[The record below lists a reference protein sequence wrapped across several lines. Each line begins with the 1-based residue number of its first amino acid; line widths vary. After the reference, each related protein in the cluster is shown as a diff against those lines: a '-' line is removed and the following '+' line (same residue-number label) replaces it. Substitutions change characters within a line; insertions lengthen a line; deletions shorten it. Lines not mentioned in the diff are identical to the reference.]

1 MPLQDVGAIYT
12 PSIFGRTSFPLKHKG
27 DPIFYKT
34 FDATNASIVSLSQD
48 SIYIQNHFFKTGEP
62 LKYRYD
68 TGSPI
73 GISSSSPGAGGT
85 ITGFPSTIYPIILD
99 KDRFRVALA
108 SSLALS
114 NQYVD
119 ITTLGI
125 GTQHSLEA
133 FKQNAKCL
141 ISVDNVIQSP
151 VSVAAT
157 VGIVTYSNI
166 NIVVDQIKNIR
177 IGTNLKIGTEIVKV
191 SAINYST
198 KQISIS
204 RGVEI
209 LGTPQIN
216 FTDAITTSYA
226 EILSGNYNIVKDK
239 IYFTDAPLEGKST
252 NLFIPLSDIDFPGHS
267 FSVLNSDIVTGSEVF
282 FFSNNPPQ
290 ELTNGGKYYIIKNG
304 NNNFSLAQNFV
315 NSLNNIKIEFT
326 NISGNE
332 FPVEGFQIFAVTSA
346 DNSSFQGRVFLKSN
360 YDGNYVFDDVSEQ
373 FTGITSS
380 FELKISGIS
389 TVGIKSDNGILLINN
404 VFQYPEFE
412 ESFKYDEVGGSQ
424 TNIVFNGSIVS
435 GLSSAKDYDVNVRGL
450 PRGGIIIS
458 YGSTGGFN
466 YQPLVSAAGTAIV
479 SAGGTIES
487 VAINF
492 PGSGYRSGIST
503 YYVTFDDGDDYGS
516 GALGIAEVLNGEVIS
531 VGIVTGGSGY
541 QVGLATYS
549 ARFDPPLAYENVPLS
564 GSSGG
569 IGALISFEVNPDGKI
584 EKLKF
589 TNRGYNYKTEE
600 ILTPVGILTGSN
612 YNTADAL
619 KIDIQEVAKDDFSAW
634 NIGILQKLDD
644 LTSKVNG
651 KRKVFTLTE
660 TVNNK
665 SKRVSLESE
674 VGSEIDLSYNLL
686 VFINDV
692 LQLPGKS
699 YEFTGGSQITF
710 SEAVP
715 LGSTLKVYFYKGA
728 STDSQFFT
736 TKIEVK
742 EGDKLQIPQHIYGS
756 PPVGQLPRTAIRIVS
771 SDTLRTEIYTDIGI
785 SNSSDQLRSI
795 SWTPQSKD
803 LIINGEYVS
812 KSRDEQD
819 SEVQK
824 FNKITNYL
832 GITTAS
838 GTFNGF
844 CTSIIGVNTTAGIGS
859 LIQIGDYVEGSYVSI
874 GVSVVSIGS
883 SEINIGSGT
892 SIGISTGAG
901 NLFLGI
907 TSYSS
912 SPSGINTIP
921 ISFYRLT

>member
-12 PSIFGRTSFPLKHKG
+12 PSIFGRTSFPLRHKG

-34 FDATNASIVSLSQD
+34 FDATSASIVSLPQD

-62 LKYRYD
+62 LKYTYQ

-73 GISSSSPGAGGT
+73 GIDSSSPGAGGT
-85 ITGFPSTIYPIILD
+85 ITSFPSIVYPVFVD
-99 KDRFRVALA
+99 KDRIRVALA
-108 SSLALS
+108 ASLALS
-114 NQYVD
+114 NQYVN
-119 ITTLGI
+119 ITSLGI
-125 GTQHSLEA
+125 GTQHSFEA

-141 ISVDNVIQSP
+141 IGIDNIIQSP

-166 NIVVDQIKNIR
+166 SIVVDKIKNIK
-177 IGTNLKIGTEIVKV
+177 IGTNIRIGTEIVKV
-191 SAINYST
+191 SAINYNT

-204 RGVEI
+204 RGEDI
-209 LGTPQIN
+209 LGTPQTN
-216 FTDAITTSYA
+216 FTDSITLSYA

-239 IYFTDAPLEGKST
+239 IYFTDAPLEGKSS
-252 NLFIPLSDIDFPGHS
+252 NLFVPITDINFNTYS
-267 FSVLNSDIVTGSEVF
+267 FSILNSDIVTGSEVF

-290 ELTNGGKYYIIKNG
+290 ELTNGQKYYIIKNG
-304 NNNFSLAQNFV
+304 NNNFSLASNFV
-315 NSLNNIKIEFT
+315 NSLNAVKIEFT
-326 NISGNE
+326 NNSGNE
-332 FPVEGFQIFAVTSA
+332 FAVEGFQLFAVTSS
-346 DNSSFQGRVFLKSN
+346 DNSTFQGRAFLRSN
-360 YDGNYVFDDVSEQ
+360 YDGNYVFDDISEE

-389 TVGIKSDNGILLINN
+389 TVGIKSDNGIVLINN
-404 VFQYPEFE
+404 VFQYPEFD
-412 ESFKYDEVGGSQ
+412 ESFQYDEVGGSQ
-424 TNIVFNGSIVS
+424 TNIIFNGSVIS

-450 PRGGIIIS
+450 PRGGVIIS

-503 YYVTFDDGDDYGS
+503 YYVTFDDGEGNGS
-516 GALGIAEVLNGEVIS
+516 GALGIAQVSNGEVVS

-541 QVGLATYS
+541 QVGLSTYT
-549 ARFDPPLAYENVPLS
+549 ARFDPPIAYENVPLS
-564 GSSGG
+564 GSAGG
-569 IGALISFEVNPDGKI
+569 IGALVSFEINPDGKI
-584 EKLKF
+584 EKLRF
-589 TNRGYNYKTEE
+589 TNRGYNYRTEE
-600 ILTPVGILTGSN
+600 LLTPVGILTSAN
-612 YNTADAL
+612 YNTSDAL
-619 KIDIQEVAKDDFSAW
+619 KISVQEVAKDDFSAW

-665 SKRVSLESE
+665 SRRVSLESE
-674 VGSEIDLSYNLL
+674 IGSEIELQYNLL
-686 VFINDV
+686 VFVNDV
-692 LQLPGKS
+692 LQLPEKS

-710 SEAVP
+710 AEPIP
-715 LGSTLKVYFYKGA
+715 LGSTLKVYFYRGA
-728 STDSQFFT
+728 ATDAQFFT
-736 TKIEVK
+736 SKTQVK
-742 EGDKLQIPQHIYGS
+742 EGDGLQIPQHIFGS
-756 PPVGQLPRTAIRIVS
+756 PPVEQLPRTAVRIVS
-771 SDTLRTEIYTDIGI
+771 SDTLRTEVYENIGI
-785 SNSSDQLRSI
+785 SDSSDQLRSI

-812 KSRDEQD
+812 KSREEQD
-819 SEVQK
+819 SEIDK
-824 FNKITNYL
+824 FTKLEDYL
-832 GITTAS
+832 GITTIS

-844 CTSIIGVNTTAGIGS
+844 CTSIIGLNTTSGIGS
-859 LIQIGDYVEGSYVSI
+859 LVQIGDYVEGSYVSI

-883 SEINIGSGT
+883 SQINIGSGT
-892 SIGISTGAG
+892 SIGISTGSG
-901 NLFLGI
+901 NLFVGI
-907 TSYSS
+907 ISYSS